1 MDVAVK
7 LHRCSTRWVKGSHPC
22 WVVEKALLDA
32 GIEYEVVPGTGL
44 PWRRSQRRELI
55 EKTGQNRYPAV
66 ELEDGT
72 VYRAESREMAAR
84 IRAGELGGS
93 APAR

>member
-44 PWRRSQRRELI
+44 PWRRSH
-55 EKTGQNRYPAV
+55 GA
-66 ELEDGT
+66 
-72 VYRAESREMAAR
+72 S
-84 IRAGELGGS
+84 
-93 APAR
+93 